1 MKSRFV
7 DPFFPNRPVQDPEYF
22 EGRREQVDEVVDAL
36 YQIMNNNPKH
46 FVITGD
52 RGIGKSSLLLQIKLL
67 AQGNNSLT
75 DKFEIDK
82 GCDKFE
88 FLISWVDAVENQS
101 LENLVVNILKE
112 LQSTISSFFGSLKI
126 DIDLGGFVQISKKE
140 ASEKS
145 IADVVNEFCK
155 EIKKA
160 HDKLPKNGKQGILIF
175 IDELDKI
182 NPQSGI
188 ASFFKLATEKLN
200 RDGVTDV
207 AFACSGITGA
217 VQKLEDEHASIFRT
231 LRDIPLQRFSKDE
244 SKEILVNG
252 FNKAGFTFEE
262 SVIDEIYKLAA
273 GFPEPLHVIG
283 SEILSVG
290 DDMHLTLEDFELAKE
305 KVIKDV
311 RKNKLGDILKKAGY
325 GKYQLILEA
334 MAKHDSEN
342 VPLDVITRHL
352 NVESNQ
358 VSTNIGTLIEK
369 NIITR
374 VDRSIYAFVDPL
386 LKEYIKSFG
395 IIKVKEDGQEQ

>member
-1 MKSRFV
+1 MKSRFI

-22 EGRREQVDEVVDAL
+22 EGRKEQVDEAVDAL
-36 YQIMNNNPKH
+36 FQIMSNNPKH

-67 AQGNNSLT
+67 AQGNNALT
-75 DKFEIDK
+75 DKFQIDK
-82 GCDKFE
+82 GCDKFD
-88 FLISWVDAVENQS
+88 FLISWVDAVENQT
-101 LENLVVNILKE
+101 LENLVVNLLKE

-126 DIDLGGFVQISKKE
+126 ELDLGGFVQISKKE
-140 ASEKS
+140 NTEKS
-145 IADVVNEFCK
+145 IADIVNEFCK

-160 HDKLPKNGKQGILIF
+160 HDKLPKKGKHGILLF

-200 RDGVTDV
+200 RDGITDV

-231 LRDIPLQRFSKDE
+231 LRDIPLHRFSKPE
-244 SKEILVNG
+244 SKEILTNG
-252 FNKAGFTFEE
+252 FDKAGFTYDE
-262 SVIDEIYKLAA
+262 SVVDEIFKLAA

-283 SEILSVG
+283 SELLSVG
-290 DDMHLTLEDFELAKE
+290 EDMHLSLDDFELAKD

-311 RKNKLGDILKKAGY
+311 RKNKLGDILKRAGY

-334 MAKHDSEN
+334 MANHESEN
-342 VPLDVITRHL
+342 VPLEVITRHL
-352 NVESNQ
+352 DVESNQ
-358 VSTNIGTLIEK
+358 VSTNIGTLIDK

-395 IIKVKEDGQEQ
+395 VIKLKDDVGE